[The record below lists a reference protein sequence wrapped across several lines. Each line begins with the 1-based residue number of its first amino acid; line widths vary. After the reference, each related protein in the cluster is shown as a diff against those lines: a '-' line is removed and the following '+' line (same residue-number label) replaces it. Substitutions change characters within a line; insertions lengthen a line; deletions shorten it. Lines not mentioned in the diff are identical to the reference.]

1 VSTAL
6 THALLILVP
15 LGLTLV
21 LVALIWRGKGPHPA
35 TYQLSEPWTHASILW
50 ASDEPADHG
59 HTPGRSL
66 VADSAEHGAEG
77 HGTHLVMIGGGAS
90 GKW

>member
-1 VSTAL
+1 MSTAL
-6 THALLILVP
+6 THALFVLVP

-21 LVALIWRGKGPHPA
+21 LAALIWRGPNPHPA
-35 TYQLSEPWTHASILW
+35 TYELSELWTHEPILW

-59 HTPGRSL
+59 HG
-66 VADSAEHGAEG
+66 G
-77 HGTHLVMIGGGAS
+77 HGSHPLTIGGGAS